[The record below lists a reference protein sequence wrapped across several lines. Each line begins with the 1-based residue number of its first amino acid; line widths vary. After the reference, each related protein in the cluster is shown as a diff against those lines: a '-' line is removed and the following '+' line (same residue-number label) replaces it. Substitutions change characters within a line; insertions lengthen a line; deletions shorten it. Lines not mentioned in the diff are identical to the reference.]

1 MLCCLFCFF
10 TNQWIRFLCTFIITL
25 ENNTSKEKYEIW
37 DESSWTHRG
46 SRSDSKTSSWWR
58 VSTFHSLKIYKDGG
72 WSSAR
77 LSFYFLYFV
86 PFSTTLFLH
95 LYSHFFCM
103 SFLLCSLSSSLS
115 PYSLSVS
122 LTLSSPSPSLQR
134 SLSHPT
140 CYSLFASL
148 PSLLY
153 SHSSSLFVGT
163 VLERDMAKSMW
174 TQNSSLALDLTRG
187 NLHAAIIQWH
197 FILFFIGLFK
207 RDSFSLVAPGQ
218 MLKRH

>member
-103 SFLLCSLSSSLS
+103 SFLLCSAVLSLSLLSLSISHPLLPLPLSAALALSSYLLLTFCLS
-115 PYSLSVS
+115 TFFALF
-122 LTLSSPSPSLQR
+122 
-134 SLSHPT
+134 
-140 CYSLFASL
+140 SLFLSFCRYCL
-148 PSLLY
+148 
-153 SHSSSLFVGT
+153 
-163 VLERDMAKSMW
+163 R
-174 TQNSSLALDLTRG
+174 TR
-187 NLHAAIIQWH
+187 H
-197 FILFFIGLFK
+197 
-207 RDSFSLVAPGQ
+207 GQ
-218 MLKRH
+218 KYVDTE